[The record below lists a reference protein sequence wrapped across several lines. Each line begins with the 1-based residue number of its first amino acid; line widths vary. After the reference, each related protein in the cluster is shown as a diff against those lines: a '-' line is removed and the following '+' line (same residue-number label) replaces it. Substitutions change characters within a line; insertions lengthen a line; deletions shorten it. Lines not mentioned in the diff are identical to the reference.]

1 MESIAGD
8 PVPNDDNPILS
19 AAVTKDV
26 DASAL
31 ESSASQARCIK
42 VKSN

>member
-8 PVPNDDNPILS
+8 PVTNADNPILS
-19 AAVTKDV
+19 AAVAKDV
-26 DASAL
+26 DTSAL
-31 ESSASQARCIK
+31 ESSASQAHCIK

>member
-1 MESIAGD
+1 MESTAGD
-8 PVPNDDNPILS
+8 PIPNDDNPIPS
-19 AAVTKDV
+19 AAAAMDM

-31 ESSASQARCIK
+31 ESSASQARCIR